1 MQETAMMNEPQAGVA
16 GRALIRVA
24 LSNLG
29 QHRFGFL
36 GFGVR
41 FGGVAAKIAA
51 IWWDCQ
57 LTYM

>member
-1 MQETAMMNEPQAGVA
+1 MIHAPQAGVA